1 MQVLFPRESHDLTWT
16 SCMKPAVVAMIKLV
30 HEVVYD
36 LGLDWCLKQGVKC
49 GKAISDILA
58 HEEVKVKVRLARLD
72 EVKVALAQMPEAA
85 TSTSEGNE
93 TGDNHMSASSVSME
107 MAEYINTWS
116 TGHIQTN

>member
-1 MQVLFPRESHDLTWT
+1 
-16 SCMKPAVVAMIKLV
+16 MKPAVVAMIKLV

-36 LGLDWCLKQGVKC
+36 LDLDWCLKQGVKC

-58 HEEVKVKVRLARLD
+58 HETFTTRLE

-93 TGDNHMSASSVSME
+93 TGDNNMSASSVSME

-116 TGHIQTN
+116 TGHIQTNQ